1 VQCRT
6 GDGRP
11 ARESRTKTKEEAAII
26 RGKRGFSEPPER
38 AQHRINNRIRVSP
51 VRLIGADGTQI
62 GIVPVEEALAQARAA
77 GLDLVEVA
85 SEARPIVCRIM
96 DYGRF
101 LYEQEKKAR
110 EARRN
115 QTVIQ
120 VKDVKL
126 RPAIDDADF
135 LTKVRMAERF
145 LKKGF
150 KVRVTVMF
158 RRREMRR
165 PENGYEVL
173 ARVIEHL
180 KGLAV
185 VEQEPPDVLDGR
197 DLTMVLR
204 PA

>member
-1 VQCRT
+1 M
-6 GDGRP
+6 
-11 ARESRTKTKEEAAII
+11 
-26 RGKRGFSEPPER
+26 
-38 AQHRINNRIRVSP
+38 
-51 VRLIGADGTQI
+51 RLIGADGTQV

-85 SEARPIVCRIM
+85 PEARPIVCRIM

-115 QTVIQ
+115 QTIIQ

-135 LTKVRMAERF
+135 LTKLRMVERF
-145 LKKGF
+145 LKKGS

-173 ARVIEHL
+173 ARVIEQL
-180 KGLAV
+180 NGIAV
-185 VEQEPPDVLDGR
+185 VEQEPPETLEGR

>member
-1 VQCRT
+1 M
-6 GDGRP
+6 
-11 ARESRTKTKEEAAII
+11 
-26 RGKRGFSEPPER
+26 
-38 AQHRINNRIRVSP
+38 
-51 VRLIGADGTQI
+51 RLIGADGTQI

-145 LKKGF
+145 LKKGI

-173 ARVIEHL
+173 ARVVEHL
-180 KGLAV
+180 KGIAV
-185 VEQEPPDVLDGR
+185 VEQEPPDTLDGR

>member
-1 VQCRT
+1 MGAGEGHPAHGTRT
-6 GDGRP
+6 G
-11 ARESRTKTKEEAAII
+11 TKEEVAII
-26 RGKRGFSEPPER
+26 RGKRGFSEPPDR
-38 AQHRINNRIRVSP
+38 AQHRINSRIRLSP
-51 VRLIGADGTQI
+51 VRLIGADGAQV

-115 QTVIQ
+115 QTIIQ

-135 LTKVRMAERF
+135 LTKLRMAERF
-145 LKKGF
+145 LKKGL

-173 ARVIEHL
+173 ARVVEQL
-180 KGLAV
+180 AGTAV
-185 VEQEPPDVLDGR
+185 VEQEPPETLEGR

>member
-1 VQCRT
+1 MQEGAGQR
-6 GDGRP
+6 DP
-11 ARESRTKTKEEAAII
+11 ARTTTGRTDKEAAII
-26 RGKRGFSEPPER
+26 RGKRGFSEPPDR
-38 AQHRINNRIRVSP
+38 AQHRINNRIRLSP
-51 VRLIGADGTQI
+51 VRLIGADGTQV

-110 EARRN
+110 EARHN
-115 QTVIQ
+115 QTIIQ

-135 LTKVRMAERF
+135 LTKLRMAERF
-145 LKKGF
+145 LKKGL

-173 ARVIEHL
+173 ARVVEQL
-180 KGLAV
+180 AGTAV
-185 VEQEPPDVLDGR
+185 VEQEPPETLEGR

>member
-1 VQCRT
+1 MQKGAGQR
-6 GDGRP
+6 GP
-11 ARESRTKTKEEAAII
+11 ARTTAGRTDKEAAII
-26 RGKRGFSEPPER
+26 RGKRGFSEPPDR
-38 AQHRINNRIRVSP
+38 AQHRINNRIRLSP
-51 VRLIGADGTQI
+51 VRLIGADGTQV

-115 QTVIQ
+115 QTIVQ

-135 LTKVRMAERF
+135 LTKLRMAERF
-145 LKKGF
+145 LKKGL

-173 ARVIEHL
+173 ARVVEQL
-180 KGLAV
+180 AGTAV
-185 VEQEPPDVLDGR
+185 VEQEPPETLEGR

>member
-1 VQCRT
+1 M
-6 GDGRP
+6 P
-11 ARESRTKTKEEAAII
+11 APEKKEEAAIL

-38 AQHRINNRIRVSP
+38 AQHRINNRIRLSP
-51 VRLIGADGTQI
+51 VRLIAADGTQV

-101 LYEQEKKAR
+101 LYEQGKKAR

-135 LTKVRMAERF
+135 LTKLRMAERF
-145 LKKGF
+145 LQKGN

-173 ARVIEHL
+173 ARVVEYL
-180 KGLAV
+180 DGKAV
-185 VEQEPPDVLDGR
+185 VEQEAPETLEGR